1 MRRAPLLLSLVDVLL
16 ALALAALAVL
26 SGCASNDKPKPVALE
41 ANPAQ
46 LGVNE
51 VWRATVGATALPLE
65 VRVVGSQVLV
75 ASTQGDITAFEARS
89 GQAVW
94 RASVGAP
101 LSAGVGSDGQTVA
114 LVTRENQLIALRD
127 GKEVWRQKLPSLTLT
142 SPLVAGA
149 RVFLLSADRTVAAF
163 DAATGRRLWLQQRP
177 GDALVLGQPGILMA
191 VGDTL
196 LSTQSGRLL
205 GLNPQNGAVRW
216 DAPVAVGRGVNEVER
231 LVDLVSGTSRV
242 GNNVC
247 LRAFQSAVACVDAQA
262 GRTLWTKPA
271 SGASGVAG
279 DANAIFGADGDGK
292 VLAWNRADGEK
303 LWTSEKLRFRGLSAP
318 VIAGR
323 ALAVGDFEGFVHF
336 LSPKDGALLAR
347 VASDGTPIALAPVW
361 VGETLVVVTQR
372 GSVIGFRPE

>member
-1 MRRAPLLLSLVDVLL
+1 MRQAPRLLPLAQGFL
-16 ALALAALAVL
+16 ALALVL
-26 SGCASNDKPKPVALE
+26 VLQACASSDKPKPTALE

-46 LGVNE
+46 LGVKE

-65 VRVVGSQVLV
+65 VRTVGTQVLV
-75 ASTQGDITAFEARS
+75 ASTQGEISAIDARS
-89 GQAVW
+89 GKQTW

-101 LSAGVGSDGQTVA
+101 LSAGVGSDGETVA
-114 LVTRENQLIALRD
+114 VVTRENQLVALRD

-149 RVFLLSADRTVAAF
+149 RVFLLSADRTVIAF
-163 DAATGRRLWLQQRP
+163 DAATGRKLWQQQRP
-177 GDALVLGQPGILMA
+177 GDALVLGQPGILAA

-196 LSTQSGRLL
+196 LATQSGRLL

-216 DAPVAVGRGVNEVER
+216 DAAVAVGRGVNEVER

-242 GNNVC
+242 GNNLC
-247 LRAFQSAVACVDAQA
+247 LRAFQSTVACVDALA

-279 DANAIFGADGDGK
+279 DASTVFGAESDGK
-292 VLAWNRADGEK
+292 VVAWRRSDGEK

-318 VIAGR
+318 VFVGNVV
-323 ALAVGDFEGFVHF
+323 AVGDFEGFLHF
-336 LSPKDGALLAR
+336 LSPKDGALVAR
-347 VASDGTPIALAPVW
+347 VASDGSPIALAPVW
-361 VGETLVVVTQR
+361 VNDTLVAVTQR
-372 GSVIGFRPE
+372 GTVIGFRPE

>member
-1 MRRAPLLLSLVDVLL
+1 MRPAPRLFASAHALL
-16 ALALAALAVL
+16 ALALVL
-26 SGCASNDKPKPVALE
+26 VLQACASSDKPKPTALE
-41 ANPAQ
+41 ASPVQ
-46 LGVNE
+46 LSVKE
-51 VWRATVGATALPLE
+51 LWRATVGPTALPLE
-65 VRVVGSQVLV
+65 VRVVGTQVLV
-75 ASTQGDITAFEARS
+75 ASTGGEISAFEARS
-89 GQAVW
+89 GKPLW

-101 LSAGVGSDGQTVA
+101 LSAGVGSDGETVA
-114 LVTRENQLIALRD
+114 VATRENQLIALRE

-149 RVFLLSADRTVAAF
+149 RVFLLSADRTVSAF

-196 LSTQSGRLL
+196 VSTQGGRLL

-231 LVDLVSGTSRV
+231 LVDLVSGTSRL
-242 GNNVC
+242 GNNLC
-247 LRAFQSAVACVDAQA
+247 LRAFQSVVACVDAQA

-271 SGASGVAG
+271 SGASGIAG
-279 DANAIFGADGDGK
+279 DANTIVGADSDGK
-292 VLAWNRADGEK
+292 VIAWRRGDGEK

-318 VIAGR
+318 VFAGR
-323 ALAVGDFEGFVHF
+323 TVAVGDFEGFMHF

-347 VASDGTPIALAPVW
+347 VASDGSPIALAPVW
-361 VGETLVVVTQR
+361 VDETLVAVTQR
-372 GSVIGFRPE
+372 GTVIGFRPE

>member
-1 MRRAPLLLSLVDVLL
+1 MRQVPRLMSFAQGFLTL
-16 ALALAALAVL
+16 ALVL
-26 SGCASNDKPKPVALE
+26 VLQACASSDKPKPTALE

-46 LGVNE
+46 VGVKE
-51 VWRATVGATALPLE
+51 LWRASVGDTALPLE
-65 VRVVGSQVLV
+65 VRVVGAQVLL
-75 ASTQGDITAFEARS
+75 ASTQGDISALDARS
-89 GQAVW
+89 GKQVW

-101 LSAGVGSDGQTVA
+101 LSAGVGSDGDTVA
-114 LVTRENQLIALRD
+114 VVTRENQLVALRS

-149 RVFLLSADRTVAAF
+149 RVFLLSADRTVSAF

-205 GLNPQNGAVRW
+205 GLNPQNGTVRW
-216 DAPVAVGRGVNEVER
+216 DAAVAMGRGVNEVER
-231 LVDLVSGTSRV
+231 LVDLVAGTSRV
-242 GNNVC
+242 GNNLC
-247 LRAFQSAVACVDAQA
+247 LRAFQSTVACVDAQA

-271 SGASGVAG
+271 SGASGIAG
-279 DANAIFGADGDGK
+279 DVSTVVGAESDGR
-292 VLAWNRADGEK
+292 VVAWRRSDGEK

-318 VIAGR
+318 VVAGR
-323 ALAVGDFEGFVHF
+323 AVAVGDFEGFVHF

-347 VASDGTPIALAPVW
+347 VASDGSPIALAPVW
-361 VGETLVVVTQR
+361 VEDTLVVVTQR
-372 GSVIGFRPE
+372 GTVIGFRPE